1 MSPARGPVQTP
12 KQSRQA
18 EARAAATNSQRQR
31 LPPALIKSPLTS
43 SAPSPGAWLDSEPV
57 ITADKELSEW
67 SCGPQPPPCTGA
79 QPGDTPGQG
88 APRSRR
94 HPSLWRQ
101 AGSPQPSMTQVLRGS
116 GHSGSRGPVGG
127 EEAGSAP
134 TAQLGLGDIK
144 KAGRGENP
152 KERCWAGWETAGSG
166 LRPQAERGFG
176 QESKAVGQGCCSPL
190 DFPLHPPLPG
200 LAGSGRDAGGC

>member
-1 MSPARGPVQTP
+1 MGDWGLSWGAQHGAEVGAEGGSRMSPARGPVQTP
-12 KQSRQA
+12 EQSRQA

-94 HPSLWRQ
+94 HPSLWR
-101 AGSPQPSMTQVLRGS
+101 V
-116 GHSGSRGPVGG
+116 
-127 EEAGSAP
+127 P
-134 TAQLGLGDIK
+134 TALNDTGPAWVG
-144 KAGRGENP
+144 A
-152 KERCWAGWETAGSG
+152 
-166 LRPQAERGFG
+166 LR
-176 QESKAVGQGCCSPL
+176 
-190 DFPLHPPLPG
+190 
-200 LAGSGRDAGGC
+200 